1 MQLWE
6 QNSSAIAYCYYTRME
21 DIIISV
27 KIKTRFAP
35 SPTGALH
42 IGGVRT
48 ALYEYLVAKK
58 GNGTFS
64 LRIEDTDRARVVEG
78 STEDIIETLKWLGLE
93 IDGEPIFQ
101 SKRADIYKEH
111 ANKLVTGGFAYEQD
125 GAIYFRIKKEGKTSI
140 VDLVGGRK
148 IEFDNATQDDFV
160 ILKSDGYPTY
170 HLAHVVDDHLMETN
184 PVIRGAEWISSIPK
198 HIQLFEAFGWERPQ
212 YAHLPVI
219 LGTDRSKLS
228 KRHGAKPA
236 SQFRKDG
243 FLAEAILNYMALLG
257 WTPPSGKEILSL
269 SEMIKEFDLSDVNS
283 ANPIFDITKLEWMN
297 GEYIRKTGDSNLK
310 HKIRDYLMDISSGA
324 LKSEHPSEEE
334 IGKVVPL
341 IKDRIKTLSDFVPL
355 TDFLWEKPEHDMEIF
370 KKLAVKNPGEAL
382 LKIAEKLAKLEKPWN
397 SELFE
402 KTFRELAE
410 GLGMKAGDIFQL
422 IRVAVSGQTVTPP
435 LFESIKILGEEEV
448 LRRIKEAV
456 EFLQIP

>member
-1 MQLWE
+1 MG
-6 QNSSAIAYCYYTRME
+6 YCYYTRME
-21 DIIISV
+21 DIIISM
-27 KIKTRFAP
+27 KRKFPSEIRTRFAP

-58 GNGTFS
+58 GNGAFS
-64 LRIEDTDRARVVEG
+64 LRIEDTDRARIVEG

-111 ANKLVTGGFAYEQD
+111 VKKLVEGGFAYEQD
-125 GAIYFRIKKEGKTSI
+125 GAVYFKTKKAGKTFIS
-140 VDLVGGRK
+140 DLVGNRK

-198 HIQLFEAFGWERPQ
+198 HVMLFEAFGWEVPQ

-219 LGTDRSKLS
+219 LGPDKHKLS

-236 SQFRKDG
+236 LEFRKDG
-243 FLAEAILNYMALLG
+243 FLPEATLNYMALLG

-269 SEMIKEFDLSDVNS
+269 SEMISEFDLKDVNI
-283 ANPIFDITKLEWMN
+283 ANPVFDITKLEWMN
-297 GEYIRKTGDSNLK
+297 GEYIRKSQNSNLK
-310 HKIRDYLMDISSGA
+310 TQIWDYLMEISDGA
-324 LKSEHPSEEE
+324 LAKGGHPTEEE
-334 IGKVVPL
+334 IEKVIPL
-341 IKDRIKTLSDFVPL
+341 IKERIKKLSDFVPL
-355 TDFLWEKPEHDMEIF
+355 TDFLFEKPEYDQSQFQKLNIKDQKEVL
-370 KKLAVKNPGEAL
+370 KKIL
-382 LKIAEKLAKLEKPWN
+382 EKLEAMEKPWKT
-397 SELFE
+397 EVFE
-402 KTFRELAE
+402 QTFRKLAAE
-410 GLGMKAGDIFQL
+410 SGLSASQMFQL
-422 IRVAVSGQTVTPP
+422 IRVAVSGQAVTPP
-435 LFESIKILGEEEV
+435 LFESIQILGEKEALKRVAEV
-448 LRRIKEAV
+448 LK
-456 EFLQIP
+456 FLEST